1 MNSSPSLF
9 LKSANCSDSEV
20 FPLSGF
26 DAWFEGRMAAHRFK
40 VEQIPFSGLDKWG
53 FLPDTGNLGHAT
65 GRFFTIEGI
74 SVETNYGEIPKWN
87 QPIINQPEIGLLGFA
102 TKRIN
107 GVLHFLMQAKMEPGN
122 LHYIQL
128 APTLQATKSNYTR
141 VHEGKSPPFLEYFH
155 DNPHRHVL
163 VDVLQSEQG
172 GRFLRKRNRNIIVE
186 VPADENLGENPDY
199 IWLTLGQV
207 GQLLQRDNVINMDA
221 RTVLSCIAFAPIDG
235 RATPTPHALN
245 SMDQILSWF
254 TEMKCT
260 YELNVQAVALN
271 EAIPWQKDDYRIA
284 HPSGNFFEVIAMRIE
299 ADNREVASWTQ
310 PLIKPCREGLIAFIT
325 KEIQG
330 EPHFLIQAKVEAGNF
345 DIVEMA
351 PTVQCLTGDYRKAP
365 ESDRPPF
372 VEYAL
377 NARKSQIL
385 VDSMQSEDGGRF
397 FREENRNLIL
407 KAGTDFPDQVPKNYL
422 WISYSQLKKLIRYN
436 NIVNIQ
442 ARGLL
447 SSIPPPQAL

>member
-155 DNPHRHVL
+155 DNPHSHVL
-163 VDVLQSEQG
+163 VDVLQ
-172 GRFLRKRNRNIIVE
+172 
-186 VPADENLGENPDY
+186 
-199 IWLTLGQV
+199 
-207 GQLLQRDNVINMDA
+207 
-221 RTVLSCIAFAPIDG
+221 
-235 RATPTPHALN
+235 
-245 SMDQILSWF
+245 
-254 TEMKCT
+254 
-260 YELNVQAVALN
+260 
-271 EAIPWQKDDYRIA
+271 
-284 HPSGNFFEVIAMRIE
+284 
-299 ADNREVASWTQ
+299 
-310 PLIKPCREGLIAFIT
+310 
-325 KEIQG
+325 
-330 EPHFLIQAKVEAGNF
+330 
-345 DIVEMA
+345 
-351 PTVQCLTGDYRKAP
+351 
-365 ESDRPPF
+365 
-372 VEYAL
+372 
-377 NARKSQIL
+377 
-385 VDSMQSEDGGRF
+385 
-397 FREENRNLIL
+397 
-407 KAGTDFPDQVPKNYL
+407 
-422 WISYSQLKKLIRYN
+422 
-436 NIVNIQ
+436 
-442 ARGLL
+442 
-447 SSIPPPQAL
+447 